1 MRKGLVM
8 LTEIKHY
15 LCDRRPTEQ
24 DLIDAMIIARD
35 YKCIVRL
42 HWMDA
47 QYGSLSISITADTS
61 LTEAKR
67 KVFKKYI

>member
-1 MRKGLVM
+1 M

-15 LCDRRPTEQ
+15 MCDRKPEDQ

-35 YKCIVRL
+35 KKCIVRIMWNERGYGQL
-42 HWMDA
+42 H
-47 QYGSLSISITADTS
+47 ININENTS

-67 KVFKKYI
+67 KVWKKYI

>member
-1 MRKGLVM
+1 M

-15 LCDRRPTEQ
+15 MCDRKPEES
-24 DLIDAMIIARD
+24 DLIDAIIFARD
-35 YKCIVRL
+35 WKCIVRISWVDK
-42 HWMDA
+42 H
-47 QYGSLSISITADTS
+47 YGSLSININKDTS